1 MLMRIMM
8 RIRRDDDEN
17 EEEDDDDDD
26 GGGDMHHETS
36 ESIEA
41 TPHPW
46 GNWSRSGPR
55 RRAVFSHS
63 SFSLPG
69 GSLMTLEGMV

>member
-1 MLMRIMM
+1 MMMMMMMMMLVVVVVVIC
-8 RIRRDDDEN
+8 
-17 EEEDDDDDD
+17 
-26 GGGDMHHETS
+26 MHESS

-63 SFSLPG
+63 SFLLPG